1 VITFLFVRLYV
12 CLYVCLYVIAGVSGC
27 TFFLPFT
34 AVSDGNKSDKDKGHD
49 CQEKDDK
56 SLSLPSLVVGQPVE
70 CLVQEVNM
78 TARSATLRM
87 HRTAV
92 VKAVVNSTILPFN
105 ALTPGD

>member
-1 VITFLFVRLYV
+1 
-12 CLYVCLYVIAGVSGC
+12 VSGC

-34 AVSDGNKSDKDKGHD
+34 AASDGNKSDKDKGHD
-49 CQEKDDK
+49 QQAKEK
-56 SLSLPSLVVGQPVE
+56 SLPSLVVGQPVE

-92 VKAVVNSTILPFN
+92 VKAIVNSTILPFN

>member
-1 VITFLFVRLYV
+1 M
-12 CLYVCLYVIAGVSGC
+12 SGC

-34 AVSDGNKSDKDKGHD
+34 AGDGDKDKGQD
-49 CQEKDDK
+49 KGQNKDK
-56 SLSLPSLVVGQPVE
+56 SQSQMPLLVVGQPVE

-92 VKAVVNSTILPFN
+92 VKAIVNSTILPFN
-105 ALTPGD
+105 ALTPGQHEYQQPSTNTSSITTVLTLALSIS

>member
-1 VITFLFVRLYV
+1 M
-12 CLYVCLYVIAGVSGC
+12 SGC

-34 AVSDGNKSDKDKGHD
+34 ASDGDKADKDKGQS
-49 CQEKDDK
+49 QEKDK
-56 SLSLPSLVVGQPVE
+56 ASPSLVVGQLVE

-92 VKAVVNSTILPFN
+92 VKAIVNSTILPFN
-105 ALTPGD
+105 ALTPGDTADANN